1 MGGEN
6 CRLQVSSSR
15 FQMMCERCQSYVKG
29 YVVQSCCVRCHAWVA
44 RFKMCGVKSEVR
56 SPRCQRTCTKYPT
69 PYIAYILKPYVLT
82 LTHLLTFHAAHLAL
96 RYSHSDKQ
104 CLNPYI
110 VCLSVRC
117 VVARDLCEKVNVRRK
132 V

>member
-15 FQMMCERCQSYVKG
+15 FQMMCERCQSCVKE

-56 SPRCQRTCTKYPT
+56 SPRCEKACTTYPT
-69 PYIAYILKPYVLT
+69 PGGSEV
-82 LTHLLTFHAAHLAL
+82 THK
-96 RYSHSDKQ
+96 SHRNYDNDA
-104 CLNPYI
+104 NP
-110 VCLSVRC
+110 SVSY
-117 VVARDLCEKVNVRRK
+117 
-132 V
+132 